1 MESNTGFEPQRP
13 LSQQKLAAVSAFAA
27 LVATGIFVGAVL
39 PAEYGVDPL
48 GTGEAL
54 GLLAISGRGQVE
66 SIAPP
71 AGSTEF
77 TPVPMGP
84 AAFYQA
90 EYRADTAEFVLEPYE
105 YVEYKYHLETGAG
118 MVFSWTAS
126 SSVIH
131 DFHGEPD
138 DAAQGG
144 ETTYDMRVTDG
155 ANGSFAA
162 PFTGIHGWY
171 WENPGGD
178 RITIRITSSGFYNAA
193 VEISYNGTRK
203 RHEVAPPKGAATGA
217 E

>member
-1 MESNTGFEPQRP
+1 MESSTGFEPQKPMSR
-13 LSQQKLAAVSAFAA
+13 QKVAAASAFAA
-27 LVATGIFVGAVL
+27 LVATVIFVGAVL
-39 PAEYGVDPL
+39 PAEYGIDPL

-54 GLLAISGRGQVE
+54 GLLAISARGQVE

-71 AGSTEF
+71 LGSTEF
-77 TPVPMGP
+77 TPVQKGP
-84 AAFYQA
+84 AALYQA

-118 MVFSWTAS
+118 MVFTWEAS
-126 SSVIH
+126 SPVIH

-138 DAAQGG
+138 NSADGG
-144 ETTYDMRVTDG
+144 ETSYDMRETAG
-155 ANGSFAA
+155 ANGSFTA

-178 RITIRITSSGFYNAA
+178 RITIRVTSSGFYNAA
-193 VEISYNGTRK
+193 VEISYTGTRK
-203 RHEVAPPKGAATGA
+203 RHEVAPPKGAPAGA

>member
-1 MESNTGFEPQRP
+1 MESDSGFAPQKPMSR
-13 LSQQKLAAVSAFAA
+13 QKMAAVSAFAA
-27 LVATGIFVGAVL
+27 VVATAIFVGAVL

-48 GTGEAL
+48 GTGEAF

-77 TPVPMGP
+77 TPVPVGP

-90 EYRADTAEFVLEPYE
+90 QYRADTAEFVLEPYE

-126 SSVIH
+126 SPVIH
-131 DFHGEPD
+131 DFHGQPD
-138 DAAQGG
+138 DATQG
-144 ETTYDMRVTDG
+144 ETSYDKRETDG
-155 ANGSFAA
+155 GNGSFAA

-193 VEISYNGTRK
+193 LETSYSGTRK
-203 RHEVAPPKGAATGA
+203 RHEVVPPKGNTARA